1 MNHWTRK
8 STALWTILLVAVAGT
23 VLAVDEFEITRS
35 TVDGGGAMESTGGG
49 FSLSGTI
56 GQPDAGVMTSGDGRL
71 TGEYQ
76 LTGGFWFETPPG
88 DCNATGLVDLLD
100 YFDFDVEVC
109 ITGPTGGIVAGCE
122 CFDVDRNGSVSLR
135 DFGIIQASF
144 TNP

>member
-1 MNHWTRK
+1 MMHCNRK
-8 STALWTILLVAVAGT
+8 STAVWGMVLAVVGT
-23 VLAVDEFEITRS
+23 ALAVDEFEITRS
-35 TVDGGGAMESTGGG
+35 TIDGGGAMESAGGD

-56 GQPDAGVMTSGDGRL
+56 GQPDAGVMAG
-71 TGEYQ
+71 GEFQ

-109 ITGPTGGIVAGCE
+109 ITGPTGGIVPGCE
-122 CFDVDRNGSVSLR
+122 CFDVDRSGSVNLR